1 MPENTWKYDF
11 GNFSLKKR
19 SLTTLECRILRN
31 FRLSLLRLKKKCDVM
46 EQF

>member
-19 SLTTLECRILRN
+19 SLTTLERRFLRN
-31 FRLSLLRLKKKCDVM
+31 FRLSLLRFKENCDLM